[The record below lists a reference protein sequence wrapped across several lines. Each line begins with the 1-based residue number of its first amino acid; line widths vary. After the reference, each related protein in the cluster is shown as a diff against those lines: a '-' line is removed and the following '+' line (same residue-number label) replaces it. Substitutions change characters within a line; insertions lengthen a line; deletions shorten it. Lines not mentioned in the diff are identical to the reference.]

1 MNITQFVMLR
11 NLKQKARK
19 KWLTLGDQNKAYFHR
34 MLKVQNS
41 RNQSSHLWEWDE
53 EGVKVQGSQ

>member
-1 MNITQFVMLR
+1 MLR
-11 NLKQKARK
+11 NLKQKPRK

>member
-1 MNITQFVMLR
+1 MNIPQFVMLR
-11 NLKQKARK
+11 NLKQKPRK

-41 RNQSSHLWEWDE
+41 RNQSSHLWDE